1 MRLLHGASQRLTYA
15 NVMATLALFIA
26 LGGTSYAALTLP
38 KNSVGSKQIRKGAVG
53 GSELRTGAVSSRSI
67 KNQTIRTSDLSL
79 ATRASLRGAQGPP
92 GLAGPPGPSG
102 VALRAI
108 INSGGGR
115 VAGNADRSTH
125 AAGTNVYRID
135 FARDLTGCVFA
146 ATLAAVQNGASIE
159 QPPAGRVTLEVSG
172 REVVVKTYD
181 ISGSAAPVG
190 FHLLGACS

>member
-1 MRLLHGASQRLTYA
+1 MRLLHGARQRLTYA

-38 KNSVGSKQIRKGAVG
+38 KNSVGSKQIRKGSVR

-67 KNQTIRTSDLSL
+67 KNRTIRTSDLAL

-92 GLAGPPGPSG
+92 GAAGPSG

-125 AAGTNVYRID
+125 AAGTNMYRID
-135 FARDLTGCVFA
+135 FARDLSGCVFA
-146 ATLAAVQNGASIE
+146 ATLAAVQNGASVE

-172 REVVVKTYD
+172 REVIVKTYD
-181 ISGSAAPVG
+181 ASGSTAPVG